1 MRLLGL
7 TSDARVHISA
17 PGIDVVITGEPDQV
31 RALLS
36 VVKYEL
42 ERSTRWKDRDREK
55 SRIVPGEKPRRSQ
68 LVQPTELDE
77 MDSPYAFSEA
87 LVMPVDEI
95 TDERDRQPASR
106 KASQSPAELV
116 RAYEGEPATLVPDVY
131 ETRDDPNKGKRID
144 ARPMLVRNES
154 PPQEVS
160 ATKIDSKPPVSEDE
174 PEKEVTAVSAS
185 PSGPTPSPD
194 SSPAIIRSNNP
205 FITDGGPTLTPS
217 ASDSDVKALRR
228 GDVEEDTK
236 ETPRS

>member
-1 MRLLGL
+1 MGLWKDFLRVLGL

-17 PGIDVVITGEPDQV
+17 PGIDVILTGEPDQV

-42 ERSTRWKDRDREK
+42 ERSTRWKDRDHRDREK
-55 SRIVPGEKPRRSQ
+55 SRVAAGDKPRRPQ

-77 MDSPYAFSEA
+77 MDSPYAFAEA

-106 KASQSPAELV
+106 KASRSPGDLA
-116 RAYEGEPATLVPDVY
+116 RAYEGEPATLVPDIL

-160 ATKIDSKPPVSEDE
+160 ATKIDSKPPVATDDE
-174 PEKEVTAVSAS
+174 PEREVTAVNAN
-185 PSGPTPSPD
+185 PSGPNPSPD
-194 SSPAIIRSNNP
+194 SQPAIIRSNNP
-205 FITDGGPTLTPS
+205 FVTDGGPTLTP
-217 ASDSDVKALRR
+217 
-228 GDVEEDTK
+228 VEEDTK
-236 ETPRS
+236 ETSR